1 MTTLENAFE
10 FHERGLKDVME
21 DPMEGYRYQ
30 TLRDSQH
37 GSRVS
42 NTFTPSGI
50 NSAERKFVIRSQ
62 QGLIP
67 HLAKVRM
74 SFKIVKNNAAY
85 GYADLINTDH
95 VTMFSRRELRIG
107 GKTVEDV
114 DNMAVEKVVD
124 TLMNYS
130 LEYEKTAGS
139 NQFIYLVSA
148 VTFWWHSLAYSS
160 PI

>member
-1 MTTLENAFE
+1 
-10 FHERGLKDVME
+10 
-21 DPMEGYRYQ
+21 
-30 TLRDSQH
+30 
-37 GSRVS
+37 
-42 NTFTPSGI
+42 
-50 NSAERKFVIRSQ
+50 
-62 QGLIP
+62 
-67 HLAKVRM
+67 M

-95 VTMFSRRELRIG
+95 VTLSSDAKTMFSRRELRIG

-139 NQFIYLVSA
+139 NQFIYPHLTLSLRSPSGGTVSLTI
-148 VTFWWHSLAYSS
+148 VQFRPSFFSS
-160 PI
+160 